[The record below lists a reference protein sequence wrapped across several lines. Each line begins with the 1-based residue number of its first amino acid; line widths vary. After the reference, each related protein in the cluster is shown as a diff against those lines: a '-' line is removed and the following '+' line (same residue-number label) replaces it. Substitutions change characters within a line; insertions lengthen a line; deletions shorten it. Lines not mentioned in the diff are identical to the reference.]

1 MKKENQL
8 LIGEEKSIYTDC
20 MYMYLLISNR
30 LCTQLAH
37 DRKHLHR
44 DTHTD
49 THTHT
54 HTHTHTQV
62 LNYLFAEES
71 RRFQL
76 CTKRFHLDNK

>member
-20 MYMYLLISNR
+20 MYLLISNR

-44 DTHTD
+44 DRHTD

-54 HTHTHTQV
+54 HTHTGV
-62 LNYLFAEES
+62 KLFVC
-71 RRFQL
+71 RREQ
-76 CTKRFHLDNK
+76 KVPAVHKKISP